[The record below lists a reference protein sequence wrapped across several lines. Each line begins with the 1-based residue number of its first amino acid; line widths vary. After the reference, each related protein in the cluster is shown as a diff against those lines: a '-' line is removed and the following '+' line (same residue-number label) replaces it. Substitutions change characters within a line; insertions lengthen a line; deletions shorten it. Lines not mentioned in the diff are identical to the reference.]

1 MIIQQKKSNTFGM
14 FFACL
19 LVFALFCAVV
29 VVDMEPFVDGRTEV
43 VEFWIMR
50 VLCILCLPFVWAAMV
65 YSFKELLSKL
75 PLLEITDVA
84 LVDRSSAISLGTIYF
99 RDMKR
104 AYIKGGFLLIELKDP
119 ESYLQK
125 VGFFKGLMAKANKK
139 LGFDYVCITTQRF
152 QKQAPDFFKALSE
165 KIVISFK

>member
-1 MIIQQKKSNTFGM
+1 MVIEQKKGNTFGM

-19 LVFALFCAVV
+19 FTFVLFGVFA
-29 VVDMEPFVDGRTEV
+29 VVDFSPFLKDREDVFAFGI
-43 VEFWIMR
+43 FK
-50 VLCILCLPFVWAAMV
+50 VLSILCLPFVWAGMV
-65 YSFKELLSKL
+65 YLFKELFSKL

-99 RDMKR
+99 KDMKR
-104 AYIKGGFLLIELKDP
+104 AYMKGAFLVIELKDP

-125 VGFFKGLMAKANKK
+125 AGFFKGLMMKANKK

-152 QKQAPDFFKALSE
+152 QKQATAFFAALNE
-165 KIVISFK
+165 KIEIGVM